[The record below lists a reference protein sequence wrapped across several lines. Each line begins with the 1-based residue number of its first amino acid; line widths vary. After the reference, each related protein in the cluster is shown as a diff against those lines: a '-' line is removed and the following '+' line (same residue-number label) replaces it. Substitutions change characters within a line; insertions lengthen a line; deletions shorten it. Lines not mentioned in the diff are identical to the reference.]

1 MCNGGIAL
9 RSIYLDNSATTAP
22 CEQVVSAVSNS
33 LTSTWANPSSLYSIG
48 AQANRIM
55 EQSRENIA
63 SYLGCT
69 AEELYFTS
77 GGTEANNIALQGAFY
92 ANYRNGSRVVTTATE
107 HPSVLNTLRELCR
120 KNSVELIELQP
131 DSTGTVSKES
141 IFDAIDDKTFLV
153 SIMLVNNEVGAINPV
168 FEARSA
174 IIRKKSSTL
183 LHSDCVQAFG
193 KLKFSPKSLG
203 ADLVTI
209 SGHKVHGPKG
219 IGALYVKKGTRLSPM
234 VLGGGQEKG
243 VRPGTQPTAFIDGFS
258 AAVTALKEAKTDI
271 ERIRE
276 IRDYAIEKLVALDD
290 VYINSSPDALPYII
304 NLSVLGYRSEVMLR
318 FLSGLGIYVSSGSAC
333 AKGKR
338 SYVLTSMGVPDK
350 RIDSALRISFSR
362 YTQKSDIDALVE
374 GIAQGQASLLKSK

>member
-1 MCNGGIAL
+1 M
-9 RSIYLDNSATTAP
+9 RTVYLDNSATTAP
-22 CEQVVSAVSNS
+22 CEQCVSAVINS
-33 LTSTWANPSSLYSIG
+33 LTNTCANPSSLYSIG
-48 AQANRIM
+48 AQANRVM
-55 EQSRENIA
+55 EQSRENVA
-63 SYLGCT
+63 SFLGCSP
-69 AEELYFTS
+69 EELYFTS

-92 ANYRNGSRVVTTATE
+92 ANYRKGSKVVTTATE
-107 HPSVLNTLRELCR
+107 HPSVLNTLKELCR
-120 KNSVELIELQP
+120 KNSVELIELMP
-131 DSTGTVSKES
+131 DSTGAVSKQS

-168 FEARSA
+168 FEARNA
-174 IIRKKSSTL
+174 IVRKKAPAL

-203 ADLVTI
+203 ADLVTV

-219 IGALYVKKGTRLSPM
+219 IGALYVKKGTRLAP
-234 VLGGGQEKG
+234 LIFGGGQERG
-243 VRPGTQPTAFIDGFS
+243 IRPGTQPTAFIDGFS
-258 AAVTALKEAKTDI
+258 GAVNALREENTDI

-276 IRDYAIEKLVALDD
+276 LRDYAVEKLMALKGVA
-290 VYINSSPDALPYII
+290 INSSPDALPYII

-318 FLSGLGIYVSSGSAC
+318 FLSGLGIFVSSGSAC

-338 SYVLTSMGVPDK
+338 SYVLTSMGVSPE

-362 YTQKSDIDALVE
+362 NSQKSDVDALVD

>member
-1 MCNGGIAL
+1 M

-22 CEQVVSAVSNS
+22 CEQAVSAVVSS
-33 LTSTWANPSSLYSIG
+33 LTDTYANPSSLYSIG
-48 AQANRIM
+48 AQASRMM

-63 SYLGCT
+63 GFLGCS

-92 ANYRNGSRVVTTATE
+92 ANYRNGSKVVTTATE

-120 KNSVELIELQP
+120 KNSVELVELMP
-131 DSTGTVSKES
+131 DSTGAVSKEA

-168 FEARSA
+168 LEARNA
-174 IIRKKSSTL
+174 IARSKAPAL

-193 KLKFSPKSLG
+193 KLKLSPKTLG
-203 ADLVTI
+203 VDLLTV
-209 SGHKVHGPKG
+209 SAHKVHGPKG
-219 IGALYVKKGTRLSPM
+219 VGALFVKKGTRLTP
-234 VLGGGQEKG
+234 VIFGGGQEKG
-243 VRPGTQPTAFIDGFS
+243 IRPGTQPTAFIDGFS
-258 AAVTALKEAKTDI
+258 AAVTALRQANTDI
-271 ERIRE
+271 ESIRE
-276 IRDYAIEKLVALDD
+276 IRDYATQKLTALDD
-290 VYINSSPDALPYII
+290 VFINSSPDALPYII

-338 SYVLTSMGVPDK
+338 SYVLTSMGVSAK

-362 YTQKSDIDALVE
+362 YTQKSDIDALVD
-374 GIAQGQASLLKSK
+374 GIAQGQANLLKSK

>member
-1 MCNGGIAL
+1 MN
-9 RSIYLDNSATTAP
+9 SIYLDNSATTAP
-22 CEQVVSAVSNS
+22 CQQAISAVVNS
-33 LTSTWANPSSLYSIG
+33 LTNTYANPSSLYSLG
-48 AQANRIM
+48 AQANRMM

-63 SYLGCT
+63 NFLGCS
-69 AEELYFTS
+69 AEEIYFTS

-92 ANYRNGSRVVTTATE
+92 ANYRKGSKVVTTATE
-107 HPSVLNTLRELCR
+107 HPSVLNVLKELCR
-120 KNSVELIELQP
+120 KNSVELVELMP
-131 DSTGTVSKES
+131 DSTGAISKEK

-174 IIRKKSSTL
+174 IMRKKSPAL

-193 KLKFSPKSLG
+193 KLKFSPKTLG
-203 ADLVTI
+203 VDLLTV

-219 IGALYVKKGTRLSPM
+219 IGALYIKKGTRLVP
-234 VLGGGQEKG
+234 LAFGGGQEKNI
-243 VRPGTQPTAFIDGFS
+243 RPGTQPTAFIDGFS
-258 AAVTALKEAKTDI
+258 GAVTALREENTDI

-276 IRDYAIEKLVALDD
+276 LRDYAVEKLTALDG
-290 VYINSSPDALPYII
+290 VFINSSPDALPYII

-318 FLSGLGIYVSSGSAC
+318 FLSGLGIFVSSGSAC

-338 SYVLTSMGVPDK
+338 SYVLTSMGVSPE
-350 RIDSALRISFSR
+350 RIDSALRVSFSR
-362 YTQKSDIDALVE
+362 HSQKSDVDALVD

>member
-1 MCNGGIAL
+1 MAL
-9 RSIYLDNSATTAP
+9 RSIYLDNSATTQP
-22 CEQVVSAVSNS
+22 CEQAVSAVVSS
-33 LTSTWANPSSLYSIG
+33 LTNTYANPSSLYSLG
-48 AQANRIM
+48 AQANRMM
-55 EQSRENIA
+55 EQSRENVA
-63 SYLGCT
+63 SYLGCS

-92 ANYRNGSRVVTTATE
+92 AGYRKGSKVVTTATE

-120 KNSVELIELQP
+120 ENSVELVELMP
-131 DSTGTVSKES
+131 DSSGVVAKEK

-174 IIRKKSSTL
+174 ISRKKAPAL

-203 ADLVTI
+203 ADLVTV

-219 IGALYVKKGTRLSPM
+219 IGALYVKKGTRLSPL
-234 VLGGGQEKG
+234 VFGGGQEKG
-243 VRPGTQPTAFIDGFS
+243 IRPGTQPTAFIDGFS
-258 AAVTALKEAKTDI
+258 GAVSALREENTDI

-276 IRDYAIEKLVALDD
+276 LRDYAVEKLSALDG
-290 VYINSSPDALPYII
+290 VFINSSPDALPYII
-304 NLSVLGYRSEVMLR
+304 NISVLGYRSEVMLR

-338 SYVLTSMGVPDK
+338 SYVLTSMGVLDK
-350 RIDSALRISFSR
+350 MIDSALRISFSR
-362 YTQKSDIDALVE
+362 NSQKSDIDALVE